1 MYLSVLQNSTLYMFL
16 LRIDQDLAAQAAES
30 PCRFCGGKLD
40 SACFPRKPRGIPD
53 DVDVGPEYRVRH
65 SFCCRV
71 EGCRR
76 RHTPPS
82 VRFLGSRV
90 YLGIMVVLLT
100 AMRQGPTPRGARQ
113 LQATFGASR
122 RTLARWQQ
130 WWREE
135 FPTTKFWQRVKGRF
149 VPPITK
155 AELPGILPDRFEGE
169 ELKDRIVRLLKCLAG
184 LHCPQAME
192 ALGF

>member
-1 MYLSVLQNSTLYMFL
+1 MYLPVLQDSRLYMFL
-16 LRIDQDLAAQAAES
+16 LRVDQDLASQVAEL
-30 PCRFCGGKLD
+30 PCRYCGGRLD

-71 EGCRR
+71 DGCRR

-82 VRFLGSRV
+82 VRFLGRHV
-90 YLGIMVVLLT
+90 YLGVMVVLLT

-113 LQATFGASR
+113 LRAVFGASR

-130 WWREE
+130 WWREV
-135 FPTTKFWQRVKGRF
+135 FPKTQFWQRVKGRF
-149 VPPITK
+149 MPPIGVD
-155 AELPGILPDRFEGE
+155 LPGTLVERFEAE
-169 ELKDRIVRLLKCLAG
+169 ALMEKIVGLLKFLAG
-184 LHCPQAME
+184 LYCPQAME